1 MKPVLWWLF
10 LGTRGG
16 LNRAKIIKQLRMH
29 PYNANQ
35 LAEALDVNY
44 RTITHHLKILEKSN
58 LVKSVGEKYGKM
70 YVLTDEMER
79 DYAEFEAIWEQL
91 KNKKQS

>member
-16 LNRAKIIKQLRMH
+16 LNRARIIKKLKMR

-35 LAEALDVNY
+35 LAEELNVNY
-44 RTITHHLKILEKSN
+44 RTITHHMKILEKSN

-70 YVLTDEMER
+70 YILTDEMEKN
-79 DYAEFEAIWEQL
+79 YAEFEAIWEQL
-91 KNKKQS
+91 KNKKQ